1 MRLGFIMDQDLFEAT
16 SKLSD
21 TQISTLYTEIVEIAR
36 NMVGDDVKY
45 TPMYPNFPQQVLD
58 ASCIELFLNAIIH
71 YWTAGQWMPHYAAD
85 SRAPAFEMTTF
96 KTLTRGSKNDVK
108 SVFTSILGTNA
119 SITDGDK
126 KILTFFMD
134 EYLEADLM
142 GMLPDQIPFKEQL
155 CAFVADCISR
165 NMKGLGMSALKTA
178 TDILRVT
185 THLSGGDI
193 SLAENTRFKSMP
205 RALRRELVSQLES
218 VINEDDIARH
228 QGKWVTLAHSL
239 HIGEYNK
246 VAPKANMILSK
257 ARSSQQK
264 FRSFE
269 SKVEK
274 ALKANDVTEATKLL
288 STRPGIY
295 ARRLD
300 HLLRQSTKV
309 AATRIAKNFLK
320 VADKVDTRV
329 LLQLFGH
336 FSNRVNEIDSRL
348 VFPKGNVGKAM
359 MIRNHLV
366 PLGAKTIDTLL
377 EGIQTVLEAR
387 FSQLDDMGKVYIDP
401 AMERCPIPLN
411 LRSASEGLTIV
422 ARGTQMPFSN
432 KSTLRMFIY
441 WVGQDIDLSSVGYDK
456 DLNEVMHIGYTNL
469 RESGLKS
476 CHSGDIT
483 RAPNGA
489 AEFIDIDVASALA
502 AGIRY
507 VTMTVNVYS
516 GPNFNEH
523 KKCYAGWMTRSKPQ
537 SNEVFDP
544 KTVEQKVDVQ
554 SASRF
559 AIPVIFDLQE
569 GNAIWLDMVASK
581 RGLNRTMQNVHTARA
596 TLRDLLEG
604 ALSLDNK
611 PVLSDLFTIH
621 ANARGEIVDDIE
633 DADTVISWDGDV
645 KPSDV
650 NTILSEYL

>member
-1 MRLGFIMDQDLFEAT
+1 M
-16 SKLSD
+16 
-21 TQISTLYTEIVEIAR
+21 
-36 NMVGDDVKY
+36 
-45 TPMYPNFPQQVLD
+45 
-58 ASCIELFLNAIIH
+58 
-71 YWTAGQWMPHYAAD
+71 
-85 SRAPAFEMTTF
+85 
-96 KTLTRGSKNDVK
+96 
-108 SVFTSILGTNA
+108 
-119 SITDGDK
+119 
-126 KILTFFMD
+126 
-134 EYLEADLM
+134 
-142 GMLPDQIPFKEQL
+142 
-155 CAFVADCISR
+155 
-165 NMKGLGMSALKTA
+165 
-178 TDILRVT
+178 
-185 THLSGGDI
+185 
-193 SLAENTRFKSMP
+193 
-205 RALRRELVSQLES
+205 
-218 VINEDDIARH
+218 
-228 QGKWVTLAHSL
+228 
-239 HIGEYNK
+239 
-246 VAPKANMILSK
+246 
-257 ARSSQQK
+257 
-264 FRSFE
+264 
-269 SKVEK
+269 
-274 ALKANDVTEATKLL
+274 
-288 STRPGIY
+288 
-295 ARRLD
+295 
-300 HLLRQSTKV
+300 
-309 AATRIAKNFLK
+309 
-320 VADKVDTRV
+320 
-329 LLQLFGH
+329 
-336 FSNRVNEIDSRL
+336 
-348 VFPKGNVGKAM
+348 
-359 MIRNHLV
+359 
-366 PLGAKTIDTLL
+366 
-377 EGIQTVLEAR
+377 GIQTVLEAR

>member
-348 VFPKGNVGKAM
+348 VWEFKQCW
-359 MIRNHLV
+359 RHDLV
-366 PLGAKTIDTLL
+366 
-377 EGIQTVLEAR
+377 
-387 FSQLDDMGKVYIDP
+387 S
-401 AMERCPIPLN
+401 
-411 LRSASEGLTIV
+411 
-422 ARGTQMPFSN
+422 
-432 KSTLRMFIY
+432 
-441 WVGQDIDLSSVGYDK
+441 
-456 DLNEVMHIGYTNL
+456 
-469 RESGLKS
+469 
-476 CHSGDIT
+476 
-483 RAPNGA
+483 
-489 AEFIDIDVASALA
+489 
-502 AGIRY
+502 
-507 VTMTVNVYS
+507 
-516 GPNFNEH
+516 
-523 KKCYAGWMTRSKPQ
+523 
-537 SNEVFDP
+537 
-544 KTVEQKVDVQ
+544 
-554 SASRF
+554 
-559 AIPVIFDLQE
+559 
-569 GNAIWLDMVASK
+569 
-581 RGLNRTMQNVHTARA
+581 
-596 TLRDLLEG
+596 
-604 ALSLDNK
+604 
-611 PVLSDLFTIH
+611 
-621 ANARGEIVDDIE
+621 
-633 DADTVISWDGDV
+633 
-645 KPSDV
+645 
-650 NTILSEYL
+650 